1 MKHAFAVCLLLA
13 LLSVPQSPAGEE
25 SPAPVAAEDH
35 LVILWTSG
43 DREVFTKVV
52 FPYALNS
59 MKQEWWKEV
68 TLIVWGPSARLA
80 ASDEELQGQLR
91 KVSEAGV
98 RLTACKWC
106 SDQYEVSDRLAELGI
121 DVKYMGKP
129 LTEFLKSDASVIV
142 F

>member
-1 MKHAFAVCLLLA
+1 MKHAISVCLLLA
-13 LLSVPQSPAGEE
+13 VLLGPQVLAGDTPSSPG
-25 SPAPVAAEDH
+25 AAEDH

-59 MKQEWWKEV
+59 MKQDWWKEV
-68 TLIVWGPSARLA
+68 TLIVWGPSAKLA

-91 KVSEAGV
+91 TVSEAGV

-106 SDQYEVSDRLAELGI
+106 SDQYEVSEKLAELGI

-129 LTEFLKSDASVIV
+129 LTEHLKSDASVIV